1 MTETT
6 SNRQPLLVLKID
18 VDTYR
23 GTRQGVA
30 NLVRTLAAHRAGATF
45 LFSLGP
51 DHTGWALRRAFRPG
65 FFSKVSR
72 TSVLEHYGLKTLMYG
87 TLLPAPDIGRDCAAE
102 MRAVAAAG
110 FECGIH
116 TWDHVL
122 WQDNVA
128 SRDAAWTTTMMRKAA
143 SRYTQIF
150 GSAPLTHGAAGWQM
164 NRHAF
169 GEHDHAGYRYASDGR
184 AMLKENG
191 ALASDSSGPHR
202 LADGE
207 RVLSCIQLPTTLPTL
222 DELLGREIDG
232 KLVTLHNIAAFLLQ
246 LTAGAVRDHVYTLH
260 AELEGQKLAP
270 IFEHLLT
277 GWKAQGYRLASM
289 ADYFDKIKDTA
300 LPVCPI
306 TWGELPGR
314 SGQLMVQGEAAAD
327 GKPC

>member
-1 MTETT
+1 MTETDR
-6 SNRQPLLVLKID
+6 NDQPLLTLKID

-23 GTRQGVA
+23 GTREGVA
-30 NLVRTLAAHRAGATF
+30 NLVRMLRAHGAHATF

-72 TSVLEHYGLKTLMYG
+72 TSVVEHYGIKTLMYG
-87 TLLPAPDIGRDCAAE
+87 TLLPAPDIGRDCAGE
-102 MRAVAAAG
+102 MRAVADAG

-128 SRDAAWTTTMMRKAA
+128 TRDAAWTTTMMRKAA
-143 SRYTQIF
+143 ARYAQVF
-150 GSAPLTHGAAGWQM
+150 GVAPHTHGAAGWQM
-164 NRHAF
+164 NAAAF
-169 GEHDHAGYRYASDGR
+169 GEHDSATYRYASDQR

-191 ALASDSSGPHR
+191 ALASAASGPHR
-202 LADGE
+202 LADGAK
-207 RVLSCIQLPTTLPTL
+207 VLSCIQMPTTLPTL

-232 KLVTLHNIAAFLLQ
+232 TVISAHNIAAFLLN
-246 LTAGAVRDHVYTLH
+246 LTANDRRDHVYTLH

-270 IFEHLLT
+270 IFEQLLN
-277 GWKAQGYRLASM
+277 GWQAQGYRLASM
-289 ADYFDKIKDTA
+289 ADYFDKIKDA
-300 LPVCPI
+300 PLPVCPI

-314 SGQLMVQGEAAAD
+314 SGQLMIQGAAV
-327 GKPC
+327 